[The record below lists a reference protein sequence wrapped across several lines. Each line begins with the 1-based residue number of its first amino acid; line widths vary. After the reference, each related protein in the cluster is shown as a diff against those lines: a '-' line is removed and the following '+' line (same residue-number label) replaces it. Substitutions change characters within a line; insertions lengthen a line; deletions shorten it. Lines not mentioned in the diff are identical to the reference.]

1 VVGIVPRLNS
11 GSWRTVREMSRSGSG
26 KELLAWAGI
35 DADHIAA
42 SSANRYSFAV
52 RSPKNSAQ
60 LKGGYRRLFNTY
72 RSTAVA
78 KPSSSDEVVL

>member
-42 SSANRYSFAV
+42 SA
-52 RSPKNSAQ
+52 
-60 LKGGYRRLFNTY
+60 RRLLGKSLFVCRALAEKFRTVEG
-72 RSTAVA
+72 RLSSTV
-78 KPSSSDEVVL
+78 